1 MAQSRTIV
9 GVELGSLKCF
19 VGNKSR
25 VLNER
30 DDLRHDRIRSVG
42 INPILM
48 RGEPNANGTIEKC
61 LCKSRRGGILTWV
74 KELAVLSPN
83 MNATL
88 MDIAKDAS
96 RCEAGNCSVKAECVR
111 RVRELVC
118 DVVTELMARDKF
130 KRGYRSNISMTVVK
144 ELDPVMVSKQIG
156 SFIRDKRW
164 AEAIHTDDTRTDNGR
179 WIMVGLVKVIKNV
192 DPRRYGGE
200 L

>member
-1 MAQSRTIV
+1 
-9 GVELGSLKCF
+9 
-19 VGNKSR
+19 
-25 VLNER
+25 
-30 DDLRHDRIRSVG
+30 
-42 INPILM
+42 M
-48 RGEPNANGTIEKC
+48 RGEPNSDGAIEEC
-61 LCKSRRGGILTWV
+61 LCKSRWGGVLTWV

-130 KRGYRSNISMTVVK
+130 ERGYGLNISVTIMK
-144 ELDPVMVSKQIG
+144 EFDTVMVAKQIG

-164 AEAIHTDDTRTDNGR
+164 AEAIHTDDTRANNRR
-179 WIMVGLVKVIKNV
+179 WIMVRPVKVIKNV

>member
-1 MAQSRTIV
+1 
-9 GVELGSLKCF
+9 
-19 VGNKSR
+19 
-25 VLNER
+25 
-30 DDLRHDRIRSVG
+30 
-42 INPILM
+42 M
-48 RGEPNANGTIEKC
+48 RGKPNANGTIEKC

-74 KELAVLSPN
+74 KELAVLSTN

-130 KRGYRSNISMTVVK
+130 ERGYGSNISVTIMK
-144 ELDPVMVSKQIG
+144 EFDTVMVAKQIG

-164 AEAIHTDDTRTDNGR
+164 VEAIHTDDTRTDNGR
-179 WIMVGLVKVIKNV
+179 WIMVEPVKVIKNV